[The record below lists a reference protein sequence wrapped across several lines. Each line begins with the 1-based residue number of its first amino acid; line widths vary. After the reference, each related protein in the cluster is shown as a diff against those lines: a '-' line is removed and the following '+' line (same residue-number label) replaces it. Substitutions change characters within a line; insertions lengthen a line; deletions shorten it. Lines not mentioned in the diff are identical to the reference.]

1 MQVFKATRRVLF
13 LICVMY
19 LVIYIDR
26 SNIGTAATAM
36 RKDLGLSNVELG
48 LIFSAFGYPYAA
60 LVLFGGYFADRFGAR
75 LTFFVCTAVFSIATV
90 LTGLATGLVTL
101 MLARAMV
108 GLGEAPALSTAT
120 RAMTNWLPRERWG
133 FGQGITHAAARIGT
147 ALTPPLIAALIAA
160 VSWRG
165 SFVIAGLASLAVAF
179 IWLISF
185 RDNPADH
192 PDITKEELAELRA
205 VEPRRGKIPVGALAV
220 RFIPLIIT
228 FFCYGWTL
236 WVYLN
241 WLPSFFVQNFHLDI
255 KNSAFFSAGILLG
268 GVAGD
273 LLGGMISDYIFKRT
287 GKLTLARTRLI
298 QVSFVLA
305 FICLTGVLFSTD
317 LTLVSIALTVT
328 FFLAELA
335 VAPLWLITMDVA
347 PKYAGTAGGFLSV
360 GFAAAAILS
369 PIAFGAVVDR
379 TQNWQLPFAF
389 SMALLLV
396 GAVSAIW
403 LRPDRPFVEPEAGEL
418 AQENIPAQAR

>member
-1 MQVFKATRRVLF
+1 MRAFKATQRILL

-19 LVIYIDR
+19 LIIYIDR

-36 RKDLGLSNVELG
+36 RKDLALSNVELG

-75 LTFFVCTAVFSIATV
+75 STFFVCTVVFSVATI
-90 LTGLATGLVTL
+90 LTGLATGIVTL
-101 MLARAMV
+101 MLARAML

-120 RAMTNWLPRERWG
+120 RAMTNWLPQQRWG

-147 ALTPPLIAALIAA
+147 ALTPPLVAALIESI
-160 VSWRG
+160 SWRG
-165 SFVIAGLASLAVAF
+165 SFVVAGFASLAVAF

-192 PDITKEELAELRA
+192 PHITREELAELRA
-205 VEPRRGKIPVGALAV
+205 VEPRREKIPVGALAK
-220 RFIPLIIT
+220 RFLPLVIT

-241 WLPSFFVQNFHLDI
+241 WLPSFFGQNFHLDL
-255 KNSAFFSAGILLG
+255 KNSAVFSAGILLG

-273 LLGGMISDYIFKRT
+273 ILGGLLSDYIYKRT

-305 FICLTGVLFSTD
+305 FSCLTVVLFSSN
-317 LTLVSIALTVT
+317 LMLVSIALTVT

-347 PKYAGTAGGFLSV
+347 PKYSGTAGGFLSV

-369 PIAFGAVVDR
+369 PIAFGAVVDS
-379 TQNWQLPFAF
+379 TQNWQLPFSF

-396 GAVSAIW
+396 GAISAIW
-403 LRPDRPFVEPEAGEL
+403 LRPDRPFVEPGEEADNLVNAAG
-418 AQENIPAQAR
+418 